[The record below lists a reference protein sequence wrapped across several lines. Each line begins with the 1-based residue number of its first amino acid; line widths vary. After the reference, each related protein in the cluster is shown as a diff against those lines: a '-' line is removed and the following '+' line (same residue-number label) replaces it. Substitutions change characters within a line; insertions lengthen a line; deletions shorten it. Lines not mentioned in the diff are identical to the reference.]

1 MKKIYKSR
9 KGEKL
14 SVPQHGYFRRL
25 VRHMFLAWTKH
36 QACSHQIE
44 FPTILGKLQS
54 IEDSVEVIA
63 REMRRQ
69 EKRKA

>member
-14 SVPQHGYFRRL
+14 SVPQNGYFRRL
-25 VRHMFLAWTKH
+25 VRHLFLGWTKRQTH
-36 QACSHQIE
+36 RQDECSAIA
-44 FPTILGKLQS
+44 GRLQR